1 MKTSVKLLGELQSQH
16 KGLDLYVAG
25 SGPSLGYIGNSFMKD
40 KTVICVNHAI
50 DHVVGAE
57 LYVVSKEPG
66 EQLQRKAKERRATL
80 VMCEYHSALRSRKN
94 KVIFPEN
101 TVLFKPE
108 RGSEKYP
115 FKQPHSLTVS
125 ASTITT
131 AMHLAAYM
139 GAKTIVLIGH
149 DCGTLDDEV
158 HVTNYDK
165 SSAVTP
171 IEHYDE
177 WMHLNK
183 VEQQTL
189 KMKKVLE
196 KRWGIEVYS
205 INPFINFRLEGHRYV
220 SFSFPK

>member
-1 MKTSVKLLGELQSQH
+1 MKTSIKLLGELQSQY
-16 KGLDLYVAG
+16 KGLDIYVAG
-25 SGPSLGYIGNSFMKD
+25 SGPSLGYIGDSFMKD

-50 DHVVGAE
+50 DHVVGANR
-57 LYVVSKEPG
+57 YVVSKEPD
-66 EQLQRKAKERRATL
+66 ERLQRKAKERRATL
-80 VMCEYHSALRSRKN
+80 VTCDFHSALGVRKN
-94 KVIFPEN
+94 KVFFPEN

-108 RGSEKYP
+108 RESEKHP

-165 SSAVTP
+165 SMAVTP
-171 IEHYDE
+171 VEHYAE
-177 WMHLNK
+177 WMRLNS

-196 KRWGIEVYS
+196 RRWGIEVYS
-205 INPFINFRLEGHRYV
+205 INPFINFRLEGHRYK
-220 SFSFPK
+220 SFSFPS